1 MPAVQY
7 GLSSYERAEGDLPG
21 LPVVNMYAEEA
32 PTEDRGVM
40 LQSRRGLQDRGITM
54 GAGPVTG
61 LFKRDLVLGSSLFGV
76 SGGKLYRDATLLGA
90 IDGVGPVSMAGYE
103 NLLFV
108 NAGKSIWGYDGT
120 TLAQIAFPDDADVE
134 RILIGGSR
142 LIAIRA
148 DTGQFYWTE
157 PLGSTIDALDF
168 ATAENQPD
176 RLLDHLFIDDILL
189 LFGAETVEFW
199 PNTGDDDLP
208 FQPLE
213 GRVIEKGIRA
223 SGCAV
228 PIGSTFAWVTNENQV
243 CLQDENTIISSPGLQ
258 ARIEASTNVSL
269 FTFLLDGIEFLALR
283 LDTETQV
290 WSYHTKMWSEFE
302 SYGQTN
308 WIPQCAA
315 GSIFGSSVD
324 GKTLAWGD
332 DYEDI
337 GGVLERRFRG
347 GFPLNAGGL
356 TIANVGLRA
365 NVGSTGFLSGDYANP
380 TVEMR
385 LSRDAGRTW
394 GAWRGVSLG
403 EQGDYRQKVQWRNCG
418 MASQPGFLAEFRVTD
433 PVPLRVSDVVV
444 NEVYGGR

>member
-32 PTEDRGVM
+32 PTEERGVM
-40 LQSRRGLQDRGITM
+40 LQSRRGLMDRGISM
-54 GAGPVTG
+54 GSGPITG
-61 LFKRDLVLGSSLFGV
+61 LFKRDLVVGSSLYGV
-76 SGGKLYRDATLLGA
+76 SAGALYRDSALIGL

-108 NAGKSIWGYDGT
+108 NAGKSIWGYDGS
-120 TLAQIAFPDDADVE
+120 TLTQISFPDDADVE
-134 RILIGGSR
+134 RILIAGSR
-142 LIAIRA
+142 LVAIRA
-148 DTGQFYWTE
+148 DTGQFYWTA

-176 RLLDHLFIDDILL
+176 RLLDMLFIDDILR

-199 PNTGDDDLP
+199 PNTGDSELP

-213 GRVIEKGIRA
+213 GSVIEKGIRGA
-223 SGCAV
+223 GCATT
-228 PIGSTFAWVTNENQV
+228 IGSTFAWVTNENQV

-258 ARIEASTNVSL
+258 ARIEASTSVSL

-302 SYGQTN
+302 SYGQAN

-332 DYEDI
+332 DYEDLS
-337 GGVLERRFRG
+337 GVLERRFRG
-347 GFPLNAGGL
+347 GFSLNAGGL
-356 TIANVGLRA
+356 PIANVGLRT
-365 NVGSTGFLSGDYANP
+365 NVGSTGFLTGDYTNP

-394 GAWRGVSLG
+394 GAWRGASLG

-418 MASQPGFLAEFRVTD
+418 MASQPGFMAEFRVTD
-433 PVPLRVSDVVV
+433 PVPFRVSDVVV
-444 NEVYGGR
+444 NEPYGGR